1 MREFDMAHYAKV
13 ENGVVAQVIV
23 ADHNF
28 INTLDGEWIKTS
40 FNTMGGVHYG
50 PSGVPDDELVLRKNF
65 AEIGGTYSRERDAFI
80 PPKPY
85 ESCLLNEDTCTW
97 EYPEPLPDVSGIAR
111 WDEASYQAGNGGW
124 HEKKKHPE
132 GSPVD

>member
-1 MREFDMAHYAKV
+1 LDEVHWLWC
-13 ENGVVAQVIV
+13 IV
-23 ADHNF
+23 DVLQNPYV
-28 INTLDGEWIKTS
+28 S
-40 FNTMGGVHYG
+40 
-50 PSGVPDDELVLRKNF
+50 VPTDFCQLHELVLRKNF